1 MNRVELIESIQKQLD
16 APSKSEAERALNAV
30 LDGIREGL
38 KNKKYGNC
46 VQLVGFGNFKVAS
59 RKARK
64 GKNPKTGETINIPA
78 SKTVRFSPGGP
89 LKELVS

>member
-1 MNRVELIESIQKQLD
+1 MNRVDLVESIQKTLD
-16 APSKSEAERALNAV
+16 TSKSGAEAALNAV

-38 KNKKYGNC
+38 KSRKCGNC

-64 GKNPKTGETINIPA
+64 GKNPKTGEVINIPA
-78 SKTVRFSPGGP
+78 SKTVRFTPGKP
-89 LKELVS
+89 LKDLVS